1 MANVNHGGIAFYSS
15 PRRSNV
21 DALLARSSSM
31 PLEQFAQARHLSGET
46 MPLCE
51 LDATDIRQ
59 RHRSRLGASLVRL
72 MQNLDESHTAQNAA
86 EDQLHQWQDKWSE
99 RRDQISRRLELLD
112 MQLENLVQKE
122 QGRPQLA
129 LVSAHLHDDEP
140 LALVQ

>member
-1 MANVNHGGIAFYSS
+1 
-15 PRRSNV
+15 
-21 DALLARSSSM
+21 
-31 PLEQFAQARHLSGET
+31 

-72 MQNLDESHTAQNAA
+72 MQNLDETRVAENVA
-86 EDQLHQWQDKWSE
+86 EDQLHQWRDRWSE

-112 MQLENLVQKE
+112 LQLENLVQHE

-129 LVSAHLHDDEP
+129 LVAGHAHDDEP
-140 LALVQ
+140 LTLVP

>member
-1 MANVNHGGIAFYSS
+1 
-15 PRRSNV
+15 
-21 DALLARSSSM
+21 
-31 PLEQFAQARHLSGET
+31 
-46 MPLCE
+46 
-51 LDATDIRQ
+51 
-59 RHRSRLGASLVRL
+59 

-112 MQLENLVQKE
+112 MQLENLVQNE

>member
-1 MANVNHGGIAFYSS
+1 
-15 PRRSNV
+15 
-21 DALLARSSSM
+21 
-31 PLEQFAQARHLSGET
+31 

-51 LDATDIRQ
+51 LDATDIRR

-72 MQNLDESHTAQNAA
+72 MQNLDETRMAEIAA
-86 EDQLHQWQDKWSE
+86 EDQLHQWQGKWSE

-112 MQLENLVQKE
+112 LQLENLVQNE

-129 LVSAHLHDDEP
+129 LVSGHVHDDEP